1 MRGGLG
7 GPSWRLAV
15 ERESRLLAR
24 CFVAAVVAQRLVDV
38 VERDDFLSKCLGAA
52 FPGDKRPMDQ
62 RPLVSGKQLAQTVQV
77 SA

>member
-1 MRGGLG
+1 MRGAWADRHGDL
-7 GPSWRLAV
+7 PLSENHDFWRDVSL
-15 ERESRLLAR
+15 RQLLR
-24 CFVAAVVAQRLVDV
+24 NVSSMS
-38 VERDDFLSKCLGAA
+38 LSATIPLKCLGAA